1 MKTINIFLS
10 VLLAVTLLMADMV
23 CHDAAIAEVCNRIVA
38 IVNKDIITL
47 HELNNKIKQYTGLDP
62 EHLTAANQERYLQA
76 RRKILELLIDE
87 KIAHD
92 KVKELGIE
100 ISEAEIDS
108 YIENIK
114 KDNHLTQEDL
124 IKSLKE
130 QGISYESY
138 RKKIRSDIERMQL
151 IEFEVKSK
159 IVISD
164 EKIKGYYETHQD
176 EFNTG
181 ETVHLAAIFIG
192 LEGDPS
198 DRDAIRKLYRKTDV
212 IMSRL
217 RNGQD
222 FGELADKF
230 SQGPGAGEGGD
241 LGVFSV
247 SDLDPELKKIV
258 ESLPEGGVSK
268 PIMKPSG
275 IQIVK
280 LIERQERGLKSLDKV
295 KNSIYWKLYQ
305 DEVNK
310 RYTSWIKRLREKSY
324 TKIIF

>member
-1 MKTINIFLS
+1 MKTTNIFLP
-10 VLLAVTLLMADMV
+10 VFLAITLFIVDMV
-23 CHDAAIAEVCNRIVA
+23 CHNVAKAEVCNRIVA

-47 HELNNKIKQYTGLDP
+47 HELNNKIKQYTGLNPD
-62 EHLTAANQERYLQA
+62 HLTAEDKDRYLQA
-76 RRKILELLIDE
+76 RRKILGLLIDE

-164 EKIKGYYETHQD
+164 EKIKKYYEEHQD

-198 DRDAIRKLYRKTDV
+198 DRDAVRKLYRKTDV

-310 RYTSWIKRLREKSY
+310 RYKSWIKGLREKSY